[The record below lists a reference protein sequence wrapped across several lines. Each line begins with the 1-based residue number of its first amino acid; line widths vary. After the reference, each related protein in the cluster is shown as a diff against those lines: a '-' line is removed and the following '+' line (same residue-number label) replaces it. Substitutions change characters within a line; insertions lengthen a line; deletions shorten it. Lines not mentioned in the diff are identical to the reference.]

1 MMRQVFFY
9 GICFDALYEDVLLR
23 GFAYIFC
30 LPQPLRLFLQSCCSL
45 FRSTDDHGNNDNK

>member
-9 GICFDALYEDVLLR
+9 GTCFDVLYEDVLLR

-30 LPQPLRLFLQSCCSL
+30 PPQPLRLFLQSCCSL
-45 FRSTDDHGNNDNK
+45 YRSTDDHGNNDNK